1 MVNRWQWIIPTV
13 TTIITMIPTLS
24 NYPHYLFLVWYSC
37 LLQMTKDQF
46 ANYVVQKML
55 DIAEPSQRKMLVY
68 RLKPHFL
75 MLKKFTYAKHIVNK
89 IERLSKC
96 GAPSSPVA
104 TYFWLT
110 CLILYQFFGRLYL
123 FNHPSQKAKQN
134 SPTLCV
140 YIYIPYYYCYQ

>member
-1 MVNRWQWIIPTV
+1 
-13 TTIITMIPTLS
+13 
-24 NYPHYLFLVWYSC
+24 
-37 LLQMTKDQF
+37 MTKDQF

-96 GAPSSPVA
+96 GTPSSPVA
-104 TYFWLT
+104 TYF
-110 CLILYQFFGRLYL
+110 
-123 FNHPSQKAKQN
+123 
-134 SPTLCV
+134 
-140 YIYIPYYYCYQ
+140 